1 MSLTTEECFDSHRVS
16 FYLNQSKALRRWPWA
31 SDLKYLESWHKLSVS
46 RRQPE
51 MFYWHSLKTKVSRTK
66 ARLRQLVEFWAAMKM
81 PAGPG
86 LLTGLIDLY
95 LPWIVNIERPRLT
108 VSYKD
113 KTKYWI
119 IPVSSI
125 DRHNDRAEVKI
136 SQPTSVLTPHKWH
149 EDGN

>member
-51 MFYWHSLKTKVSRTK
+51 MFYWYSLKRKVCRDEGYNYWW
-66 ARLRQLVEFWAAMKM
+66 RWA
-81 PAGPG
+81 GQG

-95 LPWIVNIERPRLT
+95 LPDSPWIVNIERPRLT

-125 DRHNDRAEVKI
+125 DRHNDRAEVNLLW
-136 SQPTSVLTPHKWH
+136 SSVLTDDMKM
-149 EDGN
+149 EIN